1 MSYTIVVTNNF
12 NRKMRKLN
20 AENRER
26 ASRIIRELQS
36 EPYQYKELS
45 GRLKGIRSA
54 RFGDHRILYIRR

>member
-45 GRLKGIRSA
+45 GRLA
-54 RFGDHRILYIRR
+54 